1 LCFNWISKDEKK
13 VLFIV
18 FLIGIRQSLG
28 GAASS
33 WNRPMGLFIFDAV
46 LEEKMWLLL
55 TGYWRLGSN
64 SA

>member
-1 LCFNWISKDEKK
+1 MKRNNI
-13 VLFIV
+13 FIV

-33 WNRPMGLFIFDAV
+33 WSRPMGLFIFDAV
-46 LEEKMWLLL
+46 LEETMRLLL
-55 TGYWRLGSN
+55 TGYWRIGRN